1 MAGEMACS
9 GLTRGGEAIAAS
21 HHAKQ
26 LWSGDIV
33 IAHLMAVFL
42 AQPHP
47 SFLPDKGDK
56 IHATP

>member
-1 MAGEMACS
+1 MACS